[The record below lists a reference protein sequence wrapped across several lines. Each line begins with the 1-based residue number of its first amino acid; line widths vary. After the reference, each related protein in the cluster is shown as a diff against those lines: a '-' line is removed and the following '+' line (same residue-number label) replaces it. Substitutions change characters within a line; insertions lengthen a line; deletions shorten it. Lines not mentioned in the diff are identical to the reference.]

1 MQWIIDFILS
11 LFTPKKP
18 LENGEITPINVPP
31 VVNPEL
37 PTKEE
42 IDNFPPVKLD
52 AHRVAEIKKVC
63 ESFYKNQE
71 RYRIVSNACGVPE
84 KLIFALHYRE
94 SSLNFNG
101 VLHNGEQILGTGKKT
116 SLVPKGRGP
125 FSTWE
130 KAAVDALMLKES
142 IFPKVWDFNS
152 ILEFAE
158 RFNGLGYRKRGELS
172 PYVWAGTE
180 KHDET
185 GKYVADGKYSSTAIE
200 KQLGVASILIG
211 LEA

>member
-1 MQWIIDFILS
+1 MS
-11 LFTPKKP
+11 LFRRHSDNTQTT
-18 LENGEITPINVPP
+18 IPP
-31 VVNPEL
+31 VVNPEI
-37 PTKEE
+37 PTREE
-42 IDNFPPVKLD
+42 VDNFPAIKLD
-52 AHRVAEIKKVC
+52 AHRVAEIKRVC

-71 RYRIVSNACGVPE
+71 RYRVVSAACGVPE

-94 SSLNFNG
+94 SSLRFNG
-101 VLHNGEQILGTGKKT
+101 VLHNGENILGTGKKT

-130 KAAVDALMLKES
+130 KAAVDALMLKSS
-142 IFPKVWDFNS
+142 IFPKVWNLS
-152 ILEFAE
+152 SMCEFAE

-180 KHDET
+180 RHDET

-200 KQLGVASILIG
+200 KQLGVASILIELG
-211 LEA
+211 